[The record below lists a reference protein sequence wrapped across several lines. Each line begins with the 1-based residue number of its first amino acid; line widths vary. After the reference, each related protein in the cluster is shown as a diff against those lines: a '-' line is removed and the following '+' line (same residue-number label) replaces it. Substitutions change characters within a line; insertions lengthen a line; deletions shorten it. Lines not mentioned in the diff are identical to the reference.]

1 MTTPVKAPRE
11 SARNSGVSA
20 QRSMQQEVLAGLLTT
35 RKRLNPKYFYDS
47 VGARLFERITTLE
60 AYYPTRTELAILRNA
75 AGDIADLA
83 GPRVALI
90 EYGSGAGT
98 KVRLLLDALDN
109 PVAYVPIDIAGE
121 QLRQVALALRDDY
134 PTIAIHPV
142 RADYTRAL
150 DLPKMD
156 GESRHV
162 AFFPGSTIGNFE
174 PSAAA
179 SFLRGVRDTVG
190 DDGAMILGVD
200 RVKDVGTL
208 EAAYNDP
215 EGITARFNL
224 NLLTRLNREL
234 DATFVLDQF
243 RHRAWW
249 NSTESRIEMHLESLI
264 AQEVAVAGRQV
275 RFDVGE
281 TIWTESSYKY
291 DRPML
296 DALVRTAG
304 FTVACLWT
312 DPGERFWVAF
322 LDAT

>member
-1 MTTPVKAPRE
+1 MTTPVEAPRR
-11 SARNSGVSA
+11 SATIAGEPA
-20 QRSMQQEVLAGLLTT
+20 PRSMRDEVLEGLRADPKHLS
-35 RKRLNPKYFYDS
+35 PKYFYDNA
-47 VGARLFERITTLE
+47 GARLFEQITTLD
-60 AYYPTRTELAILRNA
+60 AYYPTRTELAILRGA
-75 AGDIADLA
+75 AGEIAERA

-98 KVRLLLDALDN
+98 KVRLLLDALDE
-109 PVAYVPIDIAGE
+109 PIAYVPIDIAGE
-121 QLRQVALALRDDY
+121 QLRQVALTLRDDY
-134 PTIAIHPV
+134 PKIDIHPV

-174 PSAAA
+174 PSTAA

-190 DDGAMILGVD
+190 GDGAMILGVD
-200 RVKDVGTL
+200 RVKDAGTL

-224 NLLTRLNREL
+224 NILARLNREL
-234 DATFVLDQF
+234 DATFALDQF
-243 RHRAWW
+243 QHRAWW
-249 NSTESRIEMHLESLI
+249 NGAESRIEMHLESLFG
-264 AQEVAVAGRQV
+264 QNVEVAGETVH
-275 RFDVGE
+275 FDAGE

-291 DRPML
+291 DRAML
-296 DALVRTAG
+296 DALVAEAG
-304 FTVACLWT
+304 FRVACLWT
-312 DPGERFWVAF
+312 DPQERFWVAF

>member
-1 MTTPVKAPRE
+1 MPVEAPRR
-11 SARNSGVSA
+11 SAPMAGEPA
-20 QRSMQQEVLAGLLTT
+20 PRSMRDDVLEGLRADPKHLS
-35 RKRLNPKYFYDS
+35 PKYFYDNT
-47 VGARLFERITTLE
+47 GARLFEQITTLD
-60 AYYPTRTELAILRNA
+60 AYYPTRTELAILRGA
-75 AGDIADLA
+75 AGEIADRA

-98 KVRLLLDALDN
+98 KVRLLLDALEE

-121 QLRQVALALRDDY
+121 QLRRVALTLRDDY
-134 PTIAIHPV
+134 PKVDIHPV

-150 DLPKMD
+150 DLPKMK

-174 PSAAA
+174 PSTAA
-179 SFLRGVRDTVG
+179 SFLRGVRDTIG

-224 NLLTRLNREL
+224 NLLARLNREL
-234 DATFVLDQF
+234 DATFPLDQF

-249 NSTESRIEMHLESLI
+249 NAAKSRMEMHLESLSTLKV
-264 AQEVAVAGRQV
+264 EVAGETVH
-275 RFDVGE
+275 FDAGE

-291 DRPML
+291 ERAML
-296 DALVRTAG
+296 DALVTDAG
-304 FTVACLWT
+304 FRVACLWT
-312 DPGERFWVAF
+312 DPLDRFWVAF
-322 LDAT
+322 LDAI